1 MQGHIERCAD
11 LGKNCGQTVMSKPAA
26 VIMRGS
32 IAILRR
38 ALSGTAAPNKV
49 ALVTG
54 STTGM
59 GRAMAFRFAKE
70 GYDVAITGLGD
81 KVEIEKELSEMR
93 HLGVRAEYVGANL
106 MKADECRNLVSET
119 YRHFGRVDVIVNN
132 AGMQHVAPI
141 EDFAEQKWDDV
152 IALNLSSCFH
162 TTKAV
167 LPIMR
172 KQNFGRIINIASL
185 HGLVASAN
193 KSAYVAAKHG
203 LLGLTKATALE
214 TAKENITCNAICPGF
229 VYTPLVADQIA
240 ARAKAKG
247 VPFEQEKT
255 ALVSEKHPSGRFVE
269 VDDLAAMTLF
279 LASDHAKE
287 IRGASYVMD
296 GGWSAI

>member
-1 MQGHIERCAD
+1 MLSTQTLLRTYGMRSISF
-11 LGKNCGQTVMSKPAA
+11 GKRNLT
-26 VIMRGS
+26 
-32 IAILRR
+32 
-38 ALSGTAAPNKV
+38 KV

-59 GRAMAFRFAKE
+59 GRAMAMRFAKE
-70 GYDVAITGLGD
+70 GYNVAISGLGKQED
-81 KVEIEKELSEMR
+81 IDAELKEIES
-93 HLGVRAEYVGANL
+93 LGVKATYVGANL
-106 MKADECRNLVSET
+106 MKPAECKNLINET
-119 YRHFGRVDVIVNN
+119 FNQMGRIDVVVNN

-141 EDFAEQKWDDV
+141 EDFAEEKWDNV

-162 TTKAV
+162 ITKAV

-172 KQNFGRIINIASL
+172 NQNFGRIINIASL

-214 TAKENITCNAICPGF
+214 TARENVTCNAICPGW
-229 VYTPLVADQIA
+229 VYTPLVAEQIA

-247 VPFEQEKT
+247 VSFEQEKE

-269 VDDLAAMTLF
+269 VDDLASMTLF
-279 LASDHAKE
+279 LASDAAKE

>member
-1 MQGHIERCAD
+1 MFRSISSISSVARISIRH
-11 LGKNCGQTVMSKPAA
+11 MSAEAKPT
-26 VIMRGS
+26 R
-32 IAILRR
+32 
-38 ALSGTAAPNKV
+38 V

-70 GYDVAITGLGD
+70 GYDVAITGLGSKED
-81 KVEIEKELSEMR
+81 IDVEVNELKAI
-93 HLGVRAEYVGANL
+93 GVRAVYVSANL
-106 MKADECRNLVSET
+106 MKPTECKHLIEET
-119 YRHFGRVDVIVNN
+119 YKQLGRVDIVINN

-141 EDFAEQKWDDV
+141 EEFAEEKWDNV

-162 TTKAV
+162 ITKAV

-172 KQNFGRIINIASL
+172 QQKFGRIVNIASL
-185 HGLVASAN
+185 HGLVASVN

-214 TAKENITCNAICPGF
+214 MAKENITCNAICPGW
-229 VYTPLVADQIA
+229 VYTPLVEAQIA

-247 VPFEQEKT
+247 VSFEEEKV
-255 ALVSEKHPSGRFVE
+255 ALVSEKHPSGKFVE
-269 VDDLAAMTLF
+269 VDDLASMAFF
-279 LASDHAKE
+279 LSSDAAKE

>member
-1 MQGHIERCAD
+1 MFRSISSFSSVVRVSARHLSAD
-11 LGKNCGQTVMSKPAA
+11 AKPT
-26 VIMRGS
+26 R
-32 IAILRR
+32 
-38 ALSGTAAPNKV
+38 V

-59 GRAMAFRFAKE
+59 GRAMAFRYAKE
-70 GYDVAITGLGD
+70 GYDVAITGLGS
-81 KVEIEKELSEMR
+81 KEDIDAEVKDLKA
-93 HLGVRAEYVGANL
+93 LGVRAVYVSANL
-106 MKADECRNLVSET
+106 MKPTECKHLIEET
-119 YRHFGRVDVIVNN
+119 YKQLGRVDIVINN

-141 EDFAEQKWDDV
+141 EEFSEEKWDNV

-162 TTKAV
+162 ITKAV

-172 KQNFGRIINIASL
+172 QQKFGRIVNIASL
-185 HGLVASAN
+185 HGLVASVN

-214 TAKENITCNAICPGF
+214 MAKENITCNAICPGW
-229 VYTPLVADQIA
+229 VYTPLVEAQIA

-247 VPFEQEKT
+247 VSFEEEKE
-255 ALVSEKHPSGRFVE
+255 ALVSEKHPSGKFVE
-269 VDDLAAMTLF
+269 VDDLASMAFF
-279 LASDHAKE
+279 LSSDAAKE

>member
-1 MQGHIERCAD
+1 MRSISF
-11 LGKNCGQTVMSKPAA
+11 GKRNLT
-26 VIMRGS
+26 
-32 IAILRR
+32 
-38 ALSGTAAPNKV
+38 KV

-59 GRAMAFRFAKE
+59 GRAMAMRFAKE
-70 GYDVAITGLGD
+70 GYNVAISGLGKQED
-81 KVEIEKELSEMR
+81 IDAELKEIES
-93 HLGVRAEYVGANL
+93 LGVKATYVGANL
-106 MKADECRNLVSET
+106 MKPAECKNLINET
-119 YRHFGRVDVIVNN
+119 FNQMGRIDVVVNN

-141 EDFAEQKWDDV
+141 EDFAEEKWDNV

-162 TTKAV
+162 ITKAV

-172 KQNFGRIINIASL
+172 NQNFGRIINIASL

-214 TAKENITCNAICPGF
+214 TARENVTCNAICPGW
-229 VYTPLVADQIA
+229 VYTPLVAEQIA

-247 VPFEQEKT
+247 VSFEQEKE

-269 VDDLAAMTLF
+269 VDDLASMTLF
-279 LASDHAKE
+279 LASDAAKE

>member
-1 MQGHIERCAD
+1 MFTVFKPS
-11 LGKNCGQTVMSKPAA
+11 LLKGKSFVLTKSLSSVAA
-26 VIMRGS
+26 KR
-32 IAILRR
+32 
-38 ALSGTAAPNKV
+38 V

-59 GRAMAFRFAKE
+59 GRAMAARFAKE
-70 GYDVAITGLGD
+70 GYDVAITGIANKED
-81 KVEIEKELSEMR
+81 IEKELAELR
-93 HLGVRAEYVGANL
+93 AFGIRAEYVGANL
-106 MKADECRNLVSET
+106 MKSEECRKLITET
-119 YRHFGRVDVIVNN
+119 LTLFGRVDVLVNN

-141 EDFAEQKWDDV
+141 EEFAEDRWDSV

-172 KQNFGRIINIASL
+172 KQDFGRIINIASL

-203 LLGLTKATALE
+203 LVGLTKVTALE

-279 LASDHAKE
+279 LASDSAKE
-287 IRGASYVMD
+287 IRGVAYAMD

>member
-1 MQGHIERCAD
+1 MFRSISSFSSVVRVSVRHLSAD
-11 LGKNCGQTVMSKPAA
+11 AKPT
-26 VIMRGS
+26 R
-32 IAILRR
+32 
-38 ALSGTAAPNKV
+38 V

-59 GRAMAFRFAKE
+59 GRAMAFRYAKE
-70 GYDVAITGLGD
+70 GYDVAITGLGS
-81 KVEIEKELSEMR
+81 KEDIDAEVKDLKA
-93 HLGVRAEYVGANL
+93 LGVRAVYVSANL
-106 MKADECRNLVSET
+106 MKPTECKHLIEET
-119 YRHFGRVDVIVNN
+119 YKQLGRVDIVINN

-141 EDFAEQKWDDV
+141 EEFSEEKWDNV

-162 TTKAV
+162 ITKAV

-172 KQNFGRIINIASL
+172 QQKFGRIVNIASL
-185 HGLVASAN
+185 HGLVASVN

-214 TAKENITCNAICPGF
+214 MAKENITCNAICPGW
-229 VYTPLVADQIA
+229 VYTPLVEAQIA

-247 VPFEQEKT
+247 VSFEEEKV
-255 ALVSEKHPSGRFVE
+255 ALVSEKHPSGKFVE
-269 VDDLAAMTLF
+269 VDDLASMAFF
-279 LASDHAKE
+279 LSSDAAKE

>member
-1 MQGHIERCAD
+1 MFRSVSG
-11 LGKNCGQTVMSKPAA
+11 
-26 VIMRGS
+26 
-32 IAILRR
+32 
-38 ALSGTAAPNKV
+38 LSGVAALQRNVAARFLSAAAKPTRV

-70 GYDVAITGLGD
+70 GYDVAITGLGSKED
-81 KVEIEKELSEMR
+81 IDAEVKELQAI
-93 HLGVRAEYVGANL
+93 GVRAVYVSANL
-106 MKADECRNLVSET
+106 MKPTECKHLIEET
-119 YRHFGRVDVIVNN
+119 YKQLGRVDIVINN

-141 EDFAEQKWDDV
+141 EEFSEEKWDNV

-162 TTKAV
+162 ITKAV

-172 KQNFGRIINIASL
+172 QQQFGRIVNIASL
-185 HGLVASAN
+185 HGLVASVN

-214 TAKENITCNAICPGF
+214 MAKENVTCNAICPGW
-229 VYTPLVADQIA
+229 VYTPLVEAQIA

-247 VPFEQEKT
+247 VSFEEEKV
-255 ALVSEKHPSGRFVE
+255 ALVSEKHPSGKFVE
-269 VDDLAAMTLF
+269 VDDLASMAFF
-279 LASDHAKE
+279 LSSDAAKE

>member
-1 MQGHIERCAD
+1 MRIAARHLSAEA
-11 LGKNCGQTVMSKPAA
+11 KPT
-26 VIMRGS
+26 R
-32 IAILRR
+32 
-38 ALSGTAAPNKV
+38 V

-70 GYDVAITGLGD
+70 GYDVAITGLGS
-81 KVEIEKELSEMR
+81 KEDIDAEVNELKAI
-93 HLGVRAEYVGANL
+93 GVRAVYVSANL
-106 MKADECRNLVSET
+106 MKPAECKHLIEET
-119 YRHFGRVDVIVNN
+119 YKQLGRVDIVINN

-141 EDFAEQKWDDV
+141 EEFSEEKWDNV

-162 TTKAV
+162 ITKAV

-172 KQNFGRIINIASL
+172 QQKFGRIVNIASL
-185 HGLVASAN
+185 HGLVASVN

-214 TAKENITCNAICPGF
+214 MAKENVTCNAICPGW
-229 VYTPLVADQIA
+229 VYTPLVEAQIA

-247 VPFEQEKT
+247 VSFEEEKV
-255 ALVSEKHPSGRFVE
+255 ALVSEKHPSGKFVE
-269 VDDLAAMTLF
+269 VDDLASMAFF
-279 LASDHAKE
+279 LSSDAAKE

>member
-1 MQGHIERCAD
+1 MFRSISSFSSVVRVSARHLSAD
-11 LGKNCGQTVMSKPAA
+11 AKPT
-26 VIMRGS
+26 R
-32 IAILRR
+32 
-38 ALSGTAAPNKV
+38 V

-59 GRAMAFRFAKE
+59 GRAMAFRYAKE
-70 GYDVAITGLGD
+70 GYDVAITGLGS
-81 KVEIEKELSEMR
+81 KEDIDAEVKDLKA
-93 HLGVRAEYVGANL
+93 LGVRAVYVSANL
-106 MKADECRNLVSET
+106 MKPTECKHLIEET
-119 YRHFGRVDVIVNN
+119 YKQLGRVDIVINN

-141 EDFAEQKWDDV
+141 EEFSEEKWDNV

-162 TTKAV
+162 ITKAV

-172 KQNFGRIINIASL
+172 QQKFGRIVNIASL
-185 HGLVASAN
+185 HGLVASVN

-214 TAKENITCNAICPGF
+214 MAKENITCNAICPGW
-229 VYTPLVADQIA
+229 VYTPLVEAQIA

-247 VPFEQEKT
+247 VSFEEEKV
-255 ALVSEKHPSGRFVE
+255 ALVSEKHPSGKFVE
-269 VDDLAAMTLF
+269 VDDLASMAFF
-279 LASDHAKE
+279 LSSDAAKE

>member
-1 MQGHIERCAD
+1 
-11 LGKNCGQTVMSKPAA
+11 
-26 VIMRGS
+26 
-32 IAILRR
+32 
-38 ALSGTAAPNKV
+38 
-49 ALVTG
+49 
-54 STTGM
+54 M

-70 GYDVAITGLGD
+70 GYNVAISGLGSKQD
-81 KVEIEKELSEMR
+81 IDAEIAELKA
-93 HLGVRAEYVGANL
+93 LGVDAAYVSANL
-106 MKADECRNLVSET
+106 MKPAECKNLINDT
-119 YRHFGRVDVIVNN
+119 FKHFGRIDVVVNN
-132 AGMQHVAPI
+132 AGMQHVSPI
-141 EDFAEQKWDDV
+141 EDFADEKWDNV

-162 TTKAV
+162 ITKAV

-172 KQNFGRIINIASL
+172 KQDFGRIINIASL

-247 VPFEQEKT
+247 VSFEEEKVK
-255 ALVSEKHPSGRFVE
+255 LVSEKHPSGRFVE
-269 VDDLAAMTLF
+269 VEDLAAMTSF
-279 LASDHAKE
+279 LASDSAKE

>member
-1 MQGHIERCAD
+1 MFRSISSFNSVVRISARHLSAD
-11 LGKNCGQTVMSKPAA
+11 AKPT
-26 VIMRGS
+26 R
-32 IAILRR
+32 
-38 ALSGTAAPNKV
+38 V

-70 GYDVAITGLGD
+70 GYDVAITGLGS
-81 KVEIEKELSEMR
+81 KEDIDAEVKDLKA
-93 HLGVRAEYVGANL
+93 LGVRAVYVSANL
-106 MKADECRNLVSET
+106 MKPAECKHLIEET
-119 YRHFGRVDVIVNN
+119 YKQLGRVDIVINN

-141 EDFAEQKWDDV
+141 EEFAEEKWDNV

-162 TTKAV
+162 ITKAV

-172 KQNFGRIINIASL
+172 QQKFGRIVNIASL
-185 HGLVASAN
+185 HGLVASVN

-214 TAKENITCNAICPGF
+214 MAKENITCNAICPGW
-229 VYTPLVADQIA
+229 VYTPLVEAQIA

-247 VPFEQEKT
+247 VSFEEEKV
-255 ALVSEKHPSGRFVE
+255 ALVSEKHPSGKFVE
-269 VDDLAAMTLF
+269 VDDLASMAFF
-279 LASDHAKE
+279 LSSDAAKE

>member
-1 MQGHIERCAD
+1 MHAKDICFTDQTYFKRMFRFISSFSSVVRTSARHLSAD
-11 LGKNCGQTVMSKPAA
+11 AKPT
-26 VIMRGS
+26 R
-32 IAILRR
+32 
-38 ALSGTAAPNKV
+38 V

-59 GRAMAFRFAKE
+59 GRAMAFRYAKE
-70 GYDVAITGLGD
+70 GYDVAITGLGS
-81 KVEIEKELSEMR
+81 KEDIDAEVKDLKA
-93 HLGVRAEYVGANL
+93 LGVRAVYVSANL
-106 MKADECRNLVSET
+106 MKPAECKHLIEET
-119 YRHFGRVDVIVNN
+119 YQQLGRVDIVINN

-141 EDFAEQKWDDV
+141 EEFAEEKWDNV

-162 TTKAV
+162 ITKAV

-172 KQNFGRIINIASL
+172 QQKFGRIVNIASL
-185 HGLVASAN
+185 HGLVASVN

-214 TAKENITCNAICPGF
+214 MAKENITCNAICPGW
-229 VYTPLVADQIA
+229 VYTPLVEAQIA

-247 VPFEQEKT
+247 VSFEEEKV
-255 ALVSEKHPSGRFVE
+255 ALVSEKHPSGKFVE
-269 VDDLAAMTLF
+269 VDDLASMAFF
-279 LASDHAKE
+279 LSSDAAKE

>member
-1 MQGHIERCAD
+1 M
-11 LGKNCGQTVMSKPAA
+11 KPAECKNL
-26 VIMRGS
+26 INE
-32 IAILRR
+32 
-38 ALSGTAAPNKV
+38 TFNQ
-49 ALVTG
+49 
-54 STTGM
+54 M
-59 GRAMAFRFAKE
+59 GRI
-70 GYDVAITGLGD
+70 DV
-81 KVEIEKELSEMR
+81 V
-93 HLGVRAEYVGANL
+93 
-106 MKADECRNLVSET
+106 
-119 YRHFGRVDVIVNN
+119 VNN

-141 EDFAEQKWDDV
+141 EDFAEEKWDNV

-162 TTKAV
+162 ITKAV

-172 KQNFGRIINIASL
+172 NQNFGRIINIASL

-214 TAKENITCNAICPGF
+214 TARENVTCNAICPGW

-247 VPFEQEKT
+247 VSFEQEKE

-269 VDDLAAMTLF
+269 VDDLASMTLF
-279 LASDHAKE
+279 LASDAAKE